1 VLSYREALQLKWRN
15 FFEKTH
21 NPSFKLTMLKILLT
35 GITGQ
40 LGSELENILSKEW
53 KMIPVSRKEMDLSNE
68 STIRSIIRDKK
79 PDLIINPAAYTEV
92 DRAENEK
99 RLAFAINEKAPRIIA
114 EEAKALH
121 IPLIHFSTDFVFDGK
136 KSTPYLETD
145 RPSPKSVYGLSK
157 LEGEKAIQEVDGDYL
172 IFRTAWVYSRKG
184 NNFRNTIRRLA
195 KKHPELNIIND
206 QVGSP
211 TTTTYISLVLK
222 KVIELLYREKEIPFE
237 DFKGIYH
244 LTCGGICSWYDFA
257 EVIIKDLF
265 QHEVGHCTLN
275 PIGTK
280 DYPTAATRPQYSVL
294 NNQKLKQIFGL
305 EQKQWHDCFQEMG

>member
-1 VLSYREALQLKWRN
+1 MAVLVV
-15 FFEKTH
+15 KTH

-40 LGSELENILSKEW
+40 LGSELENVLSKEW
-53 KMIPVSRKEMDLSNE
+53 KIFPVSRKEMDLSNE
-68 STIRSIIRDKK
+68 STIRRIIRDKK
-79 PDLIINPAAYTEV
+79 PDLIVNPAAYTEV

-99 RLAFAINEKAPRIIA
+99 ELAFAINEKAPRIIA
-114 EEAKALH
+114 EEAKALN

-145 RPSPKSVYGLSK
+145 SPSPKNVYGLSK
-157 LEGEKAIQEVDGDYL
+157 LEGEKAIQDVNGDYL
-172 IFRTAWVYSRKG
+172 IFRTAWLYSRQG

-195 KKHPELNIIND
+195 KERPELNIIND

-222 KVIELLYREKEIPFE
+222 NVLDLFFIEKEITFQE
-237 DFKGIYH
+237 YKGIYH
-244 LTCGGICSWYDFA
+244 LTCGGTCSWYDFA

-265 QHEVGHCTLN
+265 QHEEGHCTLN
-275 PIGTK
+275 PIGTI
-280 DYPTAATRPQYSVL
+280 DYPTTATRPQY
-294 NNQKLKQIFGL
+294 
-305 EQKQWHDCFQEMG
+305 

>member
-1 VLSYREALQLKWRN
+1 
-15 FFEKTH
+15 
-21 NPSFKLTMLKILLT
+21 MLKILLT

-40 LGSELENILSKEW
+40 LGSELENVLSKEW
-53 KMIPVSRKEMDLSNE
+53 KIFPVSRKEMDFSNE
-68 STIRSIIRDKK
+68 STIRRIIRDKK

-99 RLAFAINEKAPRIIA
+99 ELAFAINEKAPRIIA
-114 EEAKALH
+114 KEAKALH

-145 RPSPKSVYGLSK
+145 SPSPKSIYGLSK

-172 IFRTAWVYSRKG
+172 IFRTAWVYSRQG

-195 KKHPELNIIND
+195 KERPELNIIND

-211 TTTTYISLVLK
+211 TTTTYISLALK
-222 KVIELLYREKEIPFE
+222 NVIDLLFREKEVTFQE
-237 DFKGIYH
+237 CKGIYH
-244 LTCGGICSWYDFA
+244 LTCGGNCSWYDFA

-265 QHEVGHCTLN
+265 QHEEGHCTLN
-275 PIGTK
+275 PISTK

-294 NNQKLKQIFGL
+294 SNQKLEQRFGL
-305 EQKQWHDCFQEMG
+305 EQKQWHDCFQKMG